1 MPTVTLL
8 TKVHNNFQLKLI
20 DKFLK
25 STLKD
30 LKVETEVCIVTPRG
44 WVQVTVSGEDEKVAL
59 RYLADEIGLCPVHL
73 ERVEKFST
81 IKGRITAL
89 NKSRSELYVDVGVFS
104 PNIVDATIPLQH
116 LQARLGDGRKTSL
129 KKLVELFGFCE
140 NLPLTVKIYS
150 VDKENRG
157 IEAMLSERQLILYKG
172 WIKSLLDR
180 LIILGA
186 SFNEVMLAL
195 KQARCNRDVVN
206 IESLGFFEHA
216 VVCKLGTDAV
226 GLIPKIGKRLWNAN
240 LGTFNPREI
249 LRFLGDY
256 SIL

>member
-8 TKVHNNFQLKLI
+8 TKIYNNFQLKLI

-25 STLKD
+25 STLKG
-30 LKVETEVCIVTPRG
+30 LKVETETCRVTPRG
-44 WVQVTVSGEDEKVAL
+44 WVQITVSGEDEKVAL
-59 RYLADEIGLCPVHL
+59 RYLANEIGLCPTHF
-73 ERVEKFST
+73 EHVEKFST
-81 IKGRITAL
+81 IKGRITTL
-89 NKSRSELYVDVGVFS
+89 NKSRNELYIDIGVFS
-104 PNIVDATIPLQH
+104 PNTVDAVIPLQH
-116 LQARLGDGRKTSL
+116 LQAQLVDGRKTSL

-140 NLPLTVKIYS
+140 NLPLTVKIYN
-150 VDKENRG
+150 VDKKNRS
-157 IEAMLSERQLILYKG
+157 IEAMLSETQLTLYRS

-206 IESLGFFEHA
+206 IEPLAFFEHA
-216 VVCKLGTDAV
+216 IVCKLGTDAV

-240 LGTFNPREI
+240 LETFNPREI
-249 LRFLGDY
+249 LRSLGDY